1 MKVYIKEETCQ
12 GILNFFKHIHPK
24 EGVLLLRGKKFK
36 DGIIIEGV
44 IIPPK
49 SVHGEGFSSFSAT
62 LLPADFSIVG
72 LAHSH
77 PFGALN
83 PSPQDLNNFYGKVM
97 MIACPPYT
105 YTTLAFFSKN
115 GEKIEFKLI

>member
-1 MKVYIKEETCQ
+1 MYKRQ
-12 GILNFFKHIHPK
+12 
-24 EGVLLLRGKKFK
+24 
-36 DGIIIEGV
+36 
-44 IIPPK
+44 
-49 SVHGEGFSSFSAT
+49 HGEFFSSFPAT
-62 LLPADFSIVG
+62 MLPVDFSIVG

-105 YTTLAFFSKN
+105 YKTLAFFGKN
-115 GEKIEFKLI
+115 GEKIEFKLLTRDARKFKS